1 MARKKRVEKHNSN
14 RGRNNDY
21 GVIPL
26 HKKTIPTILPRNVA
40 QEDYMY
46 QLADPDN
53 NIVFAIGPAGTG
65 KTLLARAVAGEAK
78 VPFFSLSG
86 SDFVSVGFVM

>member
-14 RGRNNDY
+14 RSRNSEY

-46 QLADPDN
+46 QLADPNN

-65 KTLLARAVAGEAK
+65 KTLLCTQMGIKSFMEREVK
-78 VPFFSLSG
+78 KNCYNSSR
-86 SDFVSVGFVM
+86 SVG

>member
-26 HKKTIPTILPRNVA
+26 HRKTIPHILPRNVA
-40 QEDYMY
+40 QEDYLY
-46 QLADPDN
+46 QLADPKN
-53 NIVFAIGPAGTG
+53 NIVSVSYTHL
-65 KTLLARAVAGEAK
+65 TLPTSHCV
-78 VPFFSLSG
+78 
-86 SDFVSVGFVM
+86 

>member
-26 HKKTIPTILPRNVA
+26 HRKTIPHILPRNVA
-40 QEDYMY
+40 QEDYLY
-46 QLADPDN
+46 QLADP
-53 NIVFAIGPAGTG
+53 
-65 KTLLARAVAGEAK
+65 KTISYSLLDLQVQVK
-78 VPFFSLSG
+78 HFFVRRW
-86 SDFVSVGFVM
+86 VSNHLWKER